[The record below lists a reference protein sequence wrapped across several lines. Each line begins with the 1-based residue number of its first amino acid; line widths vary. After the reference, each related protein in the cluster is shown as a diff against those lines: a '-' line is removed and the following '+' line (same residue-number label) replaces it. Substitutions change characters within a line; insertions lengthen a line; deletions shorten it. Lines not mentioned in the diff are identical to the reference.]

1 MAIMKKEN
9 INVWVDRRLA
19 TAFRV
24 AAKGYFN
31 RLGMCFGAAM
41 LMFLETDPQTQ
52 GEYLKRVF
60 QAEIDDEV
68 DELLATARENQGRK
82 IRKLVTRPAGLS
94 STSGKSV
101 GRKKLSADRGLKAN

>member
-1 MAIMKKEN
+1 MKKEN

-19 TAFRV
+19 TAFRN

-31 RLGMCFGAAM
+31 RLGMCFGASM
-41 LMFLETDPQTQ
+41 LMFLEADPQTQ

-68 DELLATARENQGRK
+68 TELLEAASAEQNRRTKAR
-82 IRKLVTRPAGLS
+82 
-94 STSGKSV
+94 GKKSP
-101 GRKKLSADRGLKAN
+101 K